1 MELVSLNVIFET
13 LSDDKTL
20 VLLDTTALSGSD
32 MDTPISK
39 LGITRKQYYSRTCIL
54 TNSGLITRQ
63 KGKYYLTSLG
73 KIVSF
78 YQFRIGRA
86 LNNFWKLKALDT
98 LSNEATNDPR
108 LKHVY
113 LDLVNNLID
122 DVKIREILTRPG
134 TSSLSAKSN
143 VHRDTAEQPSQRVTG
158 VAAIQLSLS
167 SLITADSAL

>member
-1 MELVSLNVIFET
+1 MKDILTLV
-13 LSDDKTL
+13 SDDKSL
-20 VLLDTTALSGSD
+20 MLFKIVAFLEADRDAY
-32 MDTPISK
+32 ISK
-39 LGITRKQYYSRTCIL
+39 LGLTRKQYYSRIRSL

-78 YQFRIGRA
+78 YQFRIGKA
-86 LNNFWKLKALDT
+86 LNNFWKLKALDSI
-98 LSNEATNDPR
+98 SNEATNDPR